1 VSTTQDGGTRWA
13 GRDDRRA
20 DAQAE
25 YLAVMTVPG
34 PAAPTHAYYEAGVI
48 GFVFGEMWPRPAL
61 TRKDRRWVTLACVC
75 AAGVA
80 IPIQTHVYATLNSG
94 DCTLDEVDEFGLH
107 VATQLGWPKGQNIN
121 MYLIDSIARMAKER
135 GEEPL
140 RPNVAPWADP
150 TDLATRVAR
159 GRDAF
164 EEIMLTPAPPATTTF
179 RQLGYF
185 AYLYGEVWNRPN
197 LTRKARRIIS
207 ICCAAA
213 VGSTRELDMH
223 LYAAL
228 ASGDLTHDELQEIVV
243 HYAVYFGWL
252 PAADLDDALVAAHE
266 RVRDEGNRA

>member
-1 VSTTQDGGTRWA
+1 VSTAQDGAPKWA
-13 GRDDRRA
+13 GRNDRRV

-34 PAAPTHAYYEAGVI
+34 PPAPTHAYYEAGVI
-48 GFVFGEMWPRPAL
+48 GFVFAEMWPRPAL
-61 TRKDRRWVTLACVC
+61 SRRERRWVTLACVC
-75 AAGVA
+75 AAGIPV
-80 IPIQTHVYATLNSG
+80 PIQTHVYATLNSG

-107 VATQLGWPKGQNIN
+107 VAAQLGWPRGQSVNL
-121 MYLIDSIARMAKER
+121 YLIEAIARIAKER
-135 GEEPL
+135 GEKPG

-159 GRDAF
+159 GRAAYED
-164 EEIMLTPAPPATTTF
+164 IMLTPAPPATTAF

-197 LTRKARRIIS
+197 LTRRARRIIS

-213 VGSTRELDMH
+213 VRSTRELDLH

-228 ASGDLTHDELQEIVV
+228 ASGDLNYVELQEIVL

-266 RVRDEGNRA
+266 RVLDEGNRS